1 MRWSCMSF
9 VHFHYERYISL
20 EKVMNTYCVSKYSHF
35 SIYAHCLKIT
45 KNVSFFKNLANWS
58 FWVIFKQLVAKNRRW
73 PNLKMILTSL
83 LTFIGLCFYQ
93 STVRLNFSKALN
105 FSYAYMQIAGFLKLF
120 KLDIC
125 TKEIRFSHFRFPQ
138 KCGSINT
145 SHFSC
150 MSVAS
155 GLCFDFSLLI
165 STWLLHCRVLVAR

>member
-1 MRWSCMSF
+1 MLGTCDLLLLNQVIKNQRALKSPQKFRTLSSSSANFLGSWHISGLKSKSYYEIWTFWS
-9 VHFHYERYISL
+9 
-20 EKVMNTYCVSKYSHF
+20 
-35 SIYAHCLKIT
+35 
-45 KNVSFFKNLANWS
+45 
-58 FWVIFKQLVAKNRRW
+58 KNRRW

>member
-1 MRWSCMSF
+1 
-9 VHFHYERYISL
+9 
-20 EKVMNTYCVSKYSHF
+20 
-35 SIYAHCLKIT
+35 
-45 KNVSFFKNLANWS
+45 
-58 FWVIFKQLVAKNRRW
+58 
-73 PNLKMILTSL
+73 MILTSL

-165 STWLLHCRVLVAR
+165 STWLLHCRVLVARQVMVPILTHEIITDLIYFLYIAKKLCTVGSIFTVKRQRKREKLPQMEL

>member
-1 MRWSCMSF
+1 
-9 VHFHYERYISL
+9 
-20 EKVMNTYCVSKYSHF
+20 
-35 SIYAHCLKIT
+35 
-45 KNVSFFKNLANWS
+45 
-58 FWVIFKQLVAKNRRW
+58 
-73 PNLKMILTSL
+73 MILTSL

-125 TKEIRFSHFRFPQ
+125 TTEIRFSHFRFPQ

-165 STWLLHCRVLVAR
+165 STWLLHCRVLVARQVMVPILTHKIITDLMCFCTWQKTRHSQFNFLLKDKEK